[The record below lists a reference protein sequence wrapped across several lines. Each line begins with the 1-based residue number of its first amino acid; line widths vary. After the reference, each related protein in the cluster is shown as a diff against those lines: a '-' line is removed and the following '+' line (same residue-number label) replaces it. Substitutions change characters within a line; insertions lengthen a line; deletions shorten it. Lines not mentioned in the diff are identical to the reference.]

1 MAGEKGNGRATLE
14 DSLTKLNILIANN
27 PAITL
32 LGIYAKELKTH
43 THKNL
48 HTDGL

>member
-1 MAGEKGNGRATLE
+1 MRRETVEPLWKR

-43 THKNL
+43 PHKSL
-48 HTDGL
+48 HMDGL